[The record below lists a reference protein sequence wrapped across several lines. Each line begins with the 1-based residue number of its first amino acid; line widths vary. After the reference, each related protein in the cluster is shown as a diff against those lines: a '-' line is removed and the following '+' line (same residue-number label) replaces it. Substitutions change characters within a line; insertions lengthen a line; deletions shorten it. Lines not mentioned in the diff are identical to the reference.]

1 MLASRV
7 IDHLETTSSEYK
19 TVTVYIYCDYGKQE
33 EQTAISLTE
42 SVMKQLLQHQ
52 DEIPEKVQQ
61 TYQYHRNKGTRPR
74 LEEVLEMTAS
84 SMAPLSRIFLI
95 VDALDELGNTG
106 KVRQSFI
113 QHLRQLQDLHHF
125 NLMTTSREI
134 PNLALDFHQ
143 PRCMDL
149 RANPGDI
156 RKYVQGHIGNLSNC
170 VINSTS
176 LQETI
181 ADTIIES
188 VDGMQVVPS
197 IQDASP
203 ADRLRKVS
211 PSSTTYGLP

>member
-7 IDHLETTSSEYK
+7 IDHLEISSAEGSS
-19 TVTVYIYCDYGKQE
+19 VTVYIYCDYGKQE
-33 EQTAISLTE
+33 EQTAINLIE
-42 SVMKQLLQHQ
+42 SMMKQLLQHQ
-52 DEIPEKVQQ
+52 DAIPEKIQQ
-61 TYQYHRNKGTRPR
+61 AYQDHRENGTRPR

-84 SMAPLSRIFLI
+84 SMAPLSQIFLI

-134 PNLALDFHQ
+134 PNLVLDFQQ
-143 PRCMDL
+143 PRCIDL

-156 RKYVQGHIGNLSNC
+156 RKYVQGHIGNLSSC
-170 VINSTS
+170 VENNAN

-181 ADTIIES
+181 ASTIVDS
-188 VDGMQVVPS
+188 VDGMY
-197 IQDASP
+197 ILA
-203 ADRLRKVS
+203 
-211 PSSTTYGLP
+211 LPPRYESC

>member
-7 IDHLETTSSEYK
+7 IDHLEKISNEENTAI
-19 TVTVYIYCDYGKQE
+19 VYIYCDYGKQE
-33 EQTAISLTE
+33 EQTAISLAENVT
-42 SVMKQLLQHQ
+42 KQLLQHQ
-52 DEIPEKVQQ
+52 DSIPERVQKIHQHHRGKV
-61 TYQYHRNKGTRPR
+61 TRPDFG
-74 LEEVLEMTAS
+74 EVLEMTAC
-84 SMAPLSRIFLI
+84 SMVSLSRIFLI

-134 PNLALDFHQ
+134 PNLALDFQQ

-156 RKYVQGHIGNLSNC
+156 RKYVQGHIGNLSSC
-170 VINSTS
+170 VENNAS

-181 ADTIIES
+181 ASTIVDS
-188 VDGMQVVPS
+188 VDGM
-197 IQDASP
+197 
-203 ADRLRKVS
+203 
-211 PSSTTYGLP
+211 